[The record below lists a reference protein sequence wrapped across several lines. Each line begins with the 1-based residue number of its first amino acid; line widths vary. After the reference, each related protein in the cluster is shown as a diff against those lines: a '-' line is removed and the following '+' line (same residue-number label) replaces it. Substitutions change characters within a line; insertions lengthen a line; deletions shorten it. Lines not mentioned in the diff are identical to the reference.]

1 MVCHPDLV
9 IAEGSKKDPANEV
22 FPPMSVWTFTLMA
35 VVTLIWVGMFGAV
48 AYLAA
53 QKAHKVPTPR

>member
-1 MVCHPDLV
+1 
-9 IAEGSKKDPANEV
+9 
-22 FPPMSVWTFTLMA
+22 MSIWTLALIA

-53 QKAHKVPTPR
+53 QKAHKVPTRP

>member
-1 MVCHPDLV
+1 
-9 IAEGSKKDPANEV
+9 
-22 FPPMSVWTFTLMA
+22 MSVWTFTLMA

-53 QKAHKVPTPR
+53 QKARTPEKVPTHS

>member
-1 MVCHPDLV
+1 
-9 IAEGSKKDPANEV
+9 
-22 FPPMSVWTFTLMA
+22 MA

-53 QKAHKVPTPR
+53 QNAHKLEKVATRP

>member
-1 MVCHPDLV
+1 
-9 IAEGSKKDPANEV
+9 
-22 FPPMSVWTFTLMA
+22 MSFWTFFLIA

-53 QKAHKVPTPR
+53 QKVSARR

>member
-1 MVCHPDLV
+1 
-9 IAEGSKKDPANEV
+9 
-22 FPPMSVWTFTLMA
+22 MSTWTLSLML

-53 QKAHKVPTPR
+53 QKVPTDR

>member
-1 MVCHPDLV
+1 
-9 IAEGSKKDPANEV
+9 
-22 FPPMSVWTFTLMA
+22 MSVWTLTLIA

-53 QKAHKVPTPR
+53 QKAHKLPTQR